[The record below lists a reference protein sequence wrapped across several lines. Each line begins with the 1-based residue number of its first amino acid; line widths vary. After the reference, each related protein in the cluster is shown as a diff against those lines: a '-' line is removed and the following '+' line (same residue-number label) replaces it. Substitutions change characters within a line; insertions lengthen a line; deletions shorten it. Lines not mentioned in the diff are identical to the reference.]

1 MLNFR
6 SLILLFSW
14 SILLVENQ
22 AIAQDT
28 IEISPEIRT
37 HFLQQEN
44 YIDSL
49 SDYRKL
55 YKLSKRIQK
64 KEEMLELAFYVA
76 LRYYPELKDTKISVR
91 LKKLNLRCW
100 LNQML
105 ILL

>member
-6 SLILLFSW
+6 SLIFLFSW

-22 AIAQDT
+22 AIAQNT
-28 IEISPEIRT
+28 IEIAPEIST

-55 YKLSKRIQK
+55 YKRSKRIQK
-64 KEEMLELAFYVA
+64 KEEMLRMVVF
-76 LRYYPELKDTKISVR
+76 
-91 LKKLNLRCW
+91 
-100 LNQML
+100 
-105 ILL
+105 